1 MAWLFC
7 PWGARQRIQNLQED
21 MERVLKEWAVYK
33 QDKRNEA
40 NALDER
46 CKELKRQALVD
57 YHEGRTTDAHVATRE
72 YLSNQ
77 RLRDKALKEIERYTA
92 REEQIRSLWQD
103 NQAAEI
109 NKATAKMLKRIA
121 KHQDPEAAALDIDET
136 EDIYDHFDE
145 VAEELEQ
152 EVSRI
157 RTAPRNE
164 ADSPDE
170 IEDIL
175 RGWSVPG
182 AHAMSASAAAAAVT
196 RPQRPPPIPMEH
208 AQPPIIP
215 YPVEPAAVIVEPQLV
230 AEPQLVDDGTA
241 EGHADHYADEQQQQ
255 QQLPQE
261 QQEQLYDQELHDQF
275 QYDLQEMESPSR
287 HEQHL
292 QREQQLQEHLE
303 GDHDQIQQEEHPQ
316 HGEQEG
322 QHAVVA
328 TETTPLIQGA
338 DDDTSYHGDSYH
350 GDSDDS
356 RQMWEQRI
364 PQENKDKLSTT
375 VLEDLQVPTHELPSG
390 NDTDP
395 EDQGEQLLASVPV

>member
-1 MAWLFC
+1 M
-7 PWGARQRIQNLQED
+7 
-21 MERVLKEWAVYK
+21 LKEWAVYK

-109 NKATAKMLKRIA
+109 NRATAKMLKRIA
-121 KHQDPEAAALDIDET
+121 KHQDPEAAALEIDET

-145 VAEELEQ
+145 VADELEQ

-182 AHAMSASAAAAAVT
+182 GHAMTPSAAAAAGSSLAVAHLPPTPQEVT
-196 RPQRPPPIPMEH
+196 PDYAPPPPPST
-208 AQPPIIP
+208 ATVTDTQPIITVTEVYQDP
-215 YPVEPAAVIVEPQLV
+215 TRAS
-230 AEPQLVDDGTA
+230 DDTDV
-241 EGHADHYADEQQQQ
+241 HQSDEQHYTVDPQADNGMQQ
-255 QQLPQE
+255 
-261 QQEQLYDQELHDQF
+261 
-275 QYDLQEMESPSR
+275 
-287 HEQHL
+287 HETYA
-292 QREQQLQEHLE
+292 E
-303 GDHDQIQQEEHPQ
+303 DT
-316 HGEQEG
+316 
-322 QHAVVA
+322 VA
-328 TETTPLIQGA
+328 SETTPLMNEVENEDTTAALA
-338 DDDTSYHGDSYH
+338 DDVDTGYH
-350 GDSDDS
+350 DDP
-356 RQMWEQRI
+356 RQMWEQRV
-364 PQENKDKLSTT
+364 PQENKDTLSTT
-375 VLEDLQVPTHELPSG
+375 VLEDLRVPTHELPSG

-395 EDQGEQLLASVPV
+395 EDQGERLLASVPT